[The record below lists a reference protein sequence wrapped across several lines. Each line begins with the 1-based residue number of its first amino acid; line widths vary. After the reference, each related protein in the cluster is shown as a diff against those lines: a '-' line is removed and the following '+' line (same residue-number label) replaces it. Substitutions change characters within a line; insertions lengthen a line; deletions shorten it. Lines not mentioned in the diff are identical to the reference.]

1 MMFVLGVLGALLMI
15 GSFFASSA
23 LAVAETTDKRAS
35 GVSAAEL

>member
-15 GSFFASSA
+15 GSLFASSA
-23 LAVAETTDKRAS
+23 LTVAKTTDKRAS